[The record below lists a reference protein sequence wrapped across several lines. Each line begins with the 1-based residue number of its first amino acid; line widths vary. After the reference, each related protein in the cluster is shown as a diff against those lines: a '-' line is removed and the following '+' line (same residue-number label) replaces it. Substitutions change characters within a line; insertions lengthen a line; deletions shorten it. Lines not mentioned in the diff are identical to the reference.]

1 MVPRVLVIAAVL
13 EIATGLALLLAP
25 ALVGELLLGAAVAGI
40 AATIARVAG
49 IALIG
54 LGIAC
59 WPGPPNL
66 GMLVYSTGVALVL
79 AWLGF
84 TGGASGVLLWPA
96 AAAHVLLSAWLAIDW
111 TRGSQPRD

>member
-1 MVPRVLVIAAVL
+1 MHRVLVIAAVL

-66 GMLVYSTGVALVL
+66 GMLIYSTGVALVL
-79 AWLGF
+79 AWLGIA
-84 TGGASGVLLWPA
+84 GGRQASCSGRPSSCTRLMSVLLGR
-96 AAAHVLLSAWLAIDW
+96 AW
-111 TRGSQPRD
+111 RGRSQP